1 MLSESQI
8 EKLTESLIGKFNKL
22 GIEIIH
28 RYGTKIKEIKEADST
43 STSLIKL
50 RAVKTEANEFEYL
63 IDRRLQ
69 EYMEEMFAI
78 LMTVAVLEYQASE
91 DLYKHN
97 NAQYTPF
104 YNNVGVQNAIK
115 GVTDEV
121 RTIFNK
127 LFKQPGFVIR
137 DLKNPETTRAMSVSE
152 TYQSI
157 VEEAVQNKENPI
169 DFDVAMRKTEE
180 QLINSGFRSIY
191 VDPVTGRTYTQ
202 RLDVAAQNNMLDAVS
217 MIQTAVQLEMG
228 KQFGADGV
236 ELSAH
241 EFSAL
246 DHEPFQGHQF
256 TLDNWE
262 KIQSSFDFEDING
275 QWFMGVER
283 IIGVWNCRHYPTAII
298 IGYSK
303 PKYSNAELA
312 NFIENN
318 RVGYKLSNGKHLTM
332 YECTQR
338 QRRYET
344 SIRQAREGLYFA
356 KTADNDMLQEKY
368 KALLANRIARYE
380 TFSTECGLPV
390 QLNRTNIVTE

>member
-69 EYMEEMFAI
+69 EYLEEMFAI
-78 LMTVAVLEYQASE
+78 LMTVAVLEYQSSE
-91 DLYKHN
+91 DLYKHTN
-97 NAQYTPF
+97 TVFTPF
-104 YNNVGVQNAIK
+104 YNNVGIQNTIN
-115 GVTDEV
+115 GVNNEV
-121 RTIFNK
+121 NDIFHK
-127 LFKQPGFVIR
+127 LFRQPGFVIR
-137 DLKNPETTRAMSVSE
+137 DLKNPETKKALSISE
-152 TYQSI
+152 TYQSV

-169 DFDVAMRKTEE
+169 DFDVAMRKTEQ
-180 QLINSGFRSIY
+180 QLINSGFRSLY
-191 VDPVTGRTYTQ
+191 VDPITGRTYTQ
-202 RLDVAAQNNMLDAVS
+202 RLEVAVRNNMLDAVS
-217 MIQTAVQLEMG
+217 MIQTAVQLEMA

-241 EFSAL
+241 EFSAP

-256 TLDNWE
+256 TMDNWDR
-262 KIQSSFDFEDING
+262 IQSSLDFEDVNG

-298 IGYSK
+298 VGYSK
-303 PKYSNAELA
+303 PRYTQSELDSMMQR
-312 NFIENN
+312 NQKGINL
-318 RVGYKLSNGKHLTM
+318 RNGTHLTM

-338 QRRYET
+338 QRKYEAR
-344 SIRQAREGLYFA
+344 IRQAREGLFLTTLTGD
-356 KTADNDMLQEKY
+356 KMLQDKY
-368 KALLANRIARYE
+368 RALIAKRVDDYE
-380 TFSTECGLPV
+380 TFSNFCGLPT
-390 QLNRTNIVTE
+390 QMQRTEIVTK

>member
-69 EYMEEMFAI
+69 EYLEEMFAI
-78 LMTVAVLEYQASE
+78 LMTVAVLEYQSSE
-91 DLYKHN
+91 DLYKHTN
-97 NAQYTPF
+97 TVFTPF
-104 YNNVGVQNAIK
+104 YNNVGIQNTIN
-115 GVTDEV
+115 GVNNEV
-121 RTIFNK
+121 NDIFHK
-127 LFKQPGFVIR
+127 LFRQPGFVIR
-137 DLKNPETTRAMSVSE
+137 DLKNPETKKALSISE
-152 TYQSI
+152 TYQSV

-169 DFDVAMRKTEE
+169 DFDVAMRKTEQ
-180 QLINSGFRSIY
+180 QLINSGFRSLY
-191 VDPVTGRTYTQ
+191 VDPITGRTYTQ
-202 RLDVAAQNNMLDAVS
+202 RLEVAVRNNMLDAVS
-217 MIQTAVQLEMG
+217 MIQTAVQLEMA

-241 EFSAL
+241 EFSAP

-256 TLDNWE
+256 TMDNWDR
-262 KIQSSFDFEDING
+262 IQSSLDFEDVNG

-298 IGYSK
+298 VGYSK
-303 PKYSNAELA
+303 PRYTQSELDSMMQR
-312 NFIENN
+312 NEKGINL
-318 RVGYKLSNGKHLTM
+318 RNGTHLTM

-338 QRRYET
+338 QRKYEAR
-344 SIRQAREGLYFA
+344 IRQAREGLFLTTLTGD
-356 KTADNDMLQEKY
+356 KMLQDKY
-368 KALLANRIARYE
+368 RALIAKRVDDYE
-380 TFSTECGLPV
+380 TFSNFCGLPT
-390 QLNRTNIVTE
+390 QMQRTEIVTK

>member
-1 MLSESQI
+1 MLSEKQI
-8 EKLTESLIGKFNKL
+8 EQLTASLIGKYNKI

-28 RYGTKIKEIKEADST
+28 RYGAKIKEIKEADSK

-50 RAVKTEANEFEYL
+50 RAVKPEANEFGYL
-63 IDRRLQ
+63 IDRKLQ
-69 EYMEEMFAI
+69 EHMEEMFAM
-78 LMTVAVLEYQASE
+78 LLTVAVLEYQASE
-91 DLYKHN
+91 DLYKHTGTVF
-97 NAQYTPF
+97 TPF
-104 YNNVGVQNAIK
+104 YNNVGIQNVIK

-121 RTIFNK
+121 NDIFHK

-137 DLKNPETTRAMSVSE
+137 DLKNPEITKAMSVSE

-157 VEEAVQNKENPI
+157 VDEAIQNKENPI

-202 RLDVAAQNNMLDAVS
+202 RLDVAARNNMLDAVS
-217 MIQTAVQLEMG
+217 MMQTAVQLEMA

-256 TLDNWE
+256 TMDNWDR
-262 KIQSSFDFEDING
+262 IQSSLDFEDING
-275 QWFMGVER
+275 QRFMGVER

-298 IGYSK
+298 VGYSK

-318 RVGYKLSNGKHLTM
+318 RVGYKLPNGKHLTM

-338 QRRYET
+338 QRRYEAN
-344 SIRQAREGLYFA
+344 IRQAREGVYLA
-356 KTADNDMLQEKY
+356 NIVDNKSLQEKY
-368 KALLANRIARYE
+368 KALLANRITNYE
-380 TFSTECGLPV
+380 TFSIECGLPV
-390 QLNRTNIVTE
+390 QMNKTRIVTE